1 MKRNRTHTLFT
12 HEHSPFRQNKR
23 FTLVIPAT
31 KSAQTL
37 RFAPD
42 SHKAWAILSLGIT
55 LNPRGH
61 YPRDSAKTNVRF
73 ARSLA
78 SHISFSPR
86 ATASASQFV
95 VALAPTIA
103 KARGLHHQLDTIHD
117 HSQHPPRCYATSLIA
132 TIGTTARY
140 RRLTPRID
148 YGTLASP
155 TPRPPALLLFR
166 PCDFATLRLCD
177 L

>member
-1 MKRNRTHTLFT
+1 M
-12 HEHSPFRQNKR
+12 
-23 FTLVIPAT
+23 
-31 KSAQTL
+31 
-37 RFAPD
+37 
-42 SHKAWAILSLGIT
+42 SLGIT

-61 YPRDSAKTNVRF
+61 YPKDSAKTNVRF

-117 HSQHPPRCYATSLIA
+117 HSQHPPRSCATGLAPSPRP
-132 TIGTTARY
+132 ARL
-140 RRLTPRID
+140 RLTPRID
-148 YGTLASP
+148 CLLYARFSHPAS
-155 TPRPPALLLFR
+155 TSPAVF
-166 PCDFATLRLCD
+166 PTLRLRDFTTLRLMIRHD
-177 L
+177 LDRLGLFHSRASPRSRC